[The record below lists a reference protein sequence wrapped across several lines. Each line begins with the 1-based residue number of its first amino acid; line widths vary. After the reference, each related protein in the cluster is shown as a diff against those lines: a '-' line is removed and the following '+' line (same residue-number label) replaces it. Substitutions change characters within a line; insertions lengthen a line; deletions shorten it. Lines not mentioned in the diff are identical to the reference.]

1 MTSPSAPAAVHPS
14 KSSTDAAAFSGTT
27 YAGFQGAELLSN
39 DDMTELERC
48 ESIILAG
55 SDAFVAVGDALGR
68 IRDSRLYRETH
79 ATFEAYCQ
87 EVWGWGRRYVN
98 LTIQS
103 STVVRDLPDGLGTI
117 VPNEAAARELAKL
130 EPERRAEVLKAASA
144 DGAPT
149 AKAIKAAANPKPA
162 PSEVSPPMPLPAHP
176 APVREDAETRQF
188 RITRRIQEMKD
199 DLKSFLSAQNPTR
212 GELVSAAISM
222 RLLAKELDFAAA
234 QMKDEQ

>member
-1 MTSPSAPAAVHPS
+1 MLPSILTTSERAQLASAEE
-14 KSSTDAAAFSGTT
+14 T
-27 YAGFQGAELLSN
+27 
-39 DDMTELERC
+39 
-48 ESIILAG
+48 IIAG

-87 EVWGWGRRYVN
+87 DVWGWGRRYVN
-98 LTIQS
+98 LTIES
-103 STVVRDLPDGLGTI
+103 SAVVRDLPKVWEQI
-117 VPNEAAARELAKL
+117 VPNEGAARELAKV
-130 EPERRAEVLKAASA
+130 EPEKRAEVLEQVAAA
-144 DGAPT
+144 GRVT

-162 PSEVSPPMPLPAHP
+162 PSEVSPPMPLPSHP

-199 DLKSFLSAQNPTR
+199 DLKSFLSSQNPTR
-212 GELVSAAISM
+212 GELVSAALSM

-234 QMKDEQ
+234 QLENNQ

>member
-14 KSSTDAAAFSGTT
+14 KSPPDDAAFSGN
-27 YAGFQGAELLSN
+27 AGFQGAELLSN

-79 ATFEAYCQ
+79 ATFESYCQ

-117 VPNEAAARELAKL
+117 VPNQAAARELAKL
-130 EPERRAEVLKAASA
+130 EPEKRAEVLKAAAA

-149 AKAIKAAANPKPA
+149 ARAIKAAAKPA

-176 APVREDAETRQF
+176 APVREDAETRKYRF
-188 RITRRIQEMKD
+188 GLCCMSIATD
-199 DLKSFLSAQNPTR
+199 AKSKVGAFNPTR
-212 GELVSAAISM
+212 AELVLAAITLK
-222 RLLAKELDFAAA
+222 RVAYELEAAAA
-234 QMKDEQ
+234 QLPE

>member
-1 MTSPSAPAAVHPS
+1 MPSHSAPAAVHPS
-14 KSSTDAAAFSGTT
+14 KSSPDDAAFSGN
-27 YAGFQGAELLSN
+27 AGFQGAELLSN

-79 ATFEAYCQ
+79 ATFESYCQ

-117 VPNEAAARELAKL
+117 VPNQAAARELAKL
-130 EPERRAEVLKAASA
+130 EPEKRAEVLKAAAA

-149 AKAIKAAANPKPA
+149 ARAIKAAAKPA

-212 GELVSAAISM
+212 GELVSAALSM

-234 QMKDEQ
+234 QLENNQ